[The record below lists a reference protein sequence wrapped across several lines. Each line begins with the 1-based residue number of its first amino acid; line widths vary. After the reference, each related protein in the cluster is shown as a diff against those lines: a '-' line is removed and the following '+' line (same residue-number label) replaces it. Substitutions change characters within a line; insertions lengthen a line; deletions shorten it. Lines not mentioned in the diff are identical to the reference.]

1 MNVAIYSESPADEAA
16 IRVMVDAILGRATD
30 IVEHVRIRPNG
41 WTVVLQALPSIL
53 RYLHFHRPDADG
65 LVIVVDSDE
74 SPIHQGPPAPTPCDA
89 ECRLCQING
98 IIAREVAHIGAAL
111 RRPPLKTAVGVAS
124 PAIEAWLLA
133 GLNLHVTESAWGRG
147 MSSGQRP
154 FTKQQL
160 KQELYGTTRPSLDT
174 ERKRMV
180 EAAQRVTVD
189 IAALERIFPVGFGSL
204 MRDLR
209 SW

>member
-1 MNVAIYSESPADEAA
+1 MKVAIYSESPADEAA
-16 IRVMVDAILGRATD
+16 IRVMVDAVLGQATD
-30 IVEHVRIRPNG
+30 VVEHVRIRPNG
-41 WTVVLQALPSIL
+41 WTVVLQNLPTIL
-53 RYLHFHRPDADG
+53 RYLHFHRPDAEG

-74 SPIHQGPPAPTPCDA
+74 SPIHRRPPAPTPCDA
-89 ECRLCQING
+89 GCRLCQINA
-98 IIAREVAHIGAAL
+98 IIAREVGHIGAASQ
-111 RRPPLKTAVGVAS
+111 RPPLKTAVGVAS
-124 PAIEAWLLA
+124 PTIEAWLLA
-133 GLNLHVTESAWGRG
+133 GLNVHVTESAWDRG

-160 KQELYGTTRPSLDT
+160 KQELYGTTRPSLEQ

-189 IAALERIFPVGFGSL
+189 IAALERIFPTGFGSL
-204 MRDLR
+204 IRDLR